1 MIDNTQIQN
10 MTINFGPQ
18 HPAAHGVL
26 RLLVTL
32 DGEIVKYVDPHI
44 GLLHRGTEK
53 LFETKNVQQNLPYF
67 DRFDYVSMMAQEHGF
82 SYAVESLFD
91 IIIPKKA
98 QYIRVLFSEST
109 RILNHLLAI
118 TTHALD
124 VGALTPFLW
133 GFEEREKI
141 MEFYEKVS
149 GARMHAAYIR
159 PGGVTQDLPDGLLR
173 DIEAFCFRC
182 ETRFSEIFNLL
193 KNNRIWRSRL
203 LNIGIVSKNEAINL
217 GFSGVMLRGSGV
229 FFDLRIHNPYEI
241 YSELNFKIPL
251 GIRGDC
257 YDRFLIRSKEIFE
270 SLSIIKQCILWFK
283 SIDNE
288 KLPYKLNNFKFSFPT
303 KSKSKQTMESLIHHF
318 KMSTEGLVLPRQ
330 STYTAVEAPKGE
342 FGVFLQGNSSSKIYR
357 CKVRAPGF
365 FHSQGLHYMSVGGF
379 LADMVTIIGT
389 QDIVFG
395 EIDR

>member
-1 MIDNTQIQN
+1 MLAVIEN

-26 RLLVTL
+26 RLLITL
-32 DGEIVKYVDPHI
+32 DGEIVRYVDPHI

-82 SYAVESLFD
+82 SYAVECLFD
-91 IIIPKKA
+91 LYIPIKA
-98 QYIRVLFSEST
+98 QYIRVLFLELT
-109 RILNHLLAI
+109 RILNHLLAV

-124 VGALTPFLW
+124 VGALTPFLR

-141 MEFYEKVS
+141 MEFYEQVS
-149 GARMHAAYIR
+149 GARMHAAFIR
-159 PGGVTQDLPDGLLR
+159 PGGITQDLPENLVD
-173 DIEAFCFRC
+173 DIEIFCKRC
-182 ETRFSEIFNLL
+182 CIRFKEIFDLL

-203 LNIGIVSKNEAINL
+203 INVGVISKINAINL

-229 FFDLRIHNPYEI
+229 CFDLRTHNPYEI
-241 YSELNFKIPL
+241 YKNLYFKIPI
-251 GIRGDC
+251 GIKGDC
-257 YDRFLIRSKEIFE
+257 YDRFLIRSMEIFE
-270 SLSIIKQCILWFK
+270 SLTIVEQCLIWLKQ
-283 SIDNE
+283 SSVRN
-288 KLPYKLNNFKFSFPT
+288 LPYKLNNFKMTSPL
-303 KSKSKQTMESLIHHF
+303 KSKAKLSMETLIHHF
-318 KMSTEGLVLPRQ
+318 KHATEGLVLPKE
-330 STYTAVEAPKGE
+330 STYIAVEAPKGE
-342 FGVFLQGNSSSKIYR
+342 FGVFLQGNLSSKIYR

-365 FHSQGLHYMSVGGF
+365 FHLQGLQQMSVGGF
-379 LADMVTIIGT
+379 LADMVTVIGT

>member
-1 MIDNTQIQN
+1 MGTHIEN

-32 DGEIVKYVDPHI
+32 DGEIIRFIDPHI

-53 LFETKNVQQNLPYF
+53 LFETKNVQQSLPYF

-91 IIIPKKA
+91 LNIPIKS
-98 QYIRVLFSEST
+98 QYIRVLFLELT

-141 MEFYEKVS
+141 MEFYERVS
-149 GARMHAAYIR
+149 GARMHASYIR
-159 PGGVTQDLPDGLLR
+159 PGGVSQNLPKNLLE
-173 DIEAFCFRC
+173 DIETFYKRCF
-182 ETRFSEIFNLL
+182 ERFSEIFGLL

-203 LNIGIVSKNEAINL
+203 IDIGIIEKKKAINL
-217 GFSGVMLRGSGV
+217 SFSGVMLRGSGV
-229 FFDLRIHNPYEI
+229 CFDLRSHNPYEI
-241 YSELNFKIPL
+241 YSKLTFKIPTGL
-251 GIRGDC
+251 KGDC
-257 YDRFLIRSKEIFE
+257 YDRFLIRTIEVFE
-270 SLSIIKQCILWFK
+270 SLSIVKQCIDWLNQPFTLH
-283 SIDNE
+283 
-288 KLPYKLNNFKFSFPT
+288 LPYKLNDFKITNPVKSKAKFS
-303 KSKSKQTMESLIHHF
+303 MEMLIHHF
-318 KMSTEGLVLPRQ
+318 KNATEGLVLPKE
-330 STYTAVEAPKGE
+330 SVYVAVEAPKGE

-365 FHSQGLHYMSVGGF
+365 FHLQGLQHMAVGSF
-379 LADMVTIIGT
+379 LADMVTVIGT